1 MSIPNSQSIIVVIL
15 SYALIRSRK
24 SSPSLIFYRKKSEV
38 FAQLFFKMMNSG
50 KLKRLIFHANQI
62 KPVRIL
68 IGITLDIKINLE
80 RTGIFIII
88 IFPFQEYIF
97 LFIQLFFSIAQ

>member
-38 FAQLFFKMMNSG
+38 FG

-97 LFIQLFFSIAQ
+97 LFIQLFFGIAQ